1 MQDRS
6 RRLRQRASIHAT
18 AAGNYLADAQ
28 HLLAR
33 NRPESAASLLYEAAK
48 SSINAVDNLRGDNPV
63 YTDNKT
69 RALQSIASVL
79 PGDDKLLVGW
89 ESVRKLHIHCD
100 QHHLGNEE
108 FSDSQGNA
116 IAFVQQ
122 MLSLFHQQT
131 RN

>member
-1 MQDRS
+1 MQDRNH
-6 RRLRQRASIHAT
+6 RLRQRASIRAT

-48 SSINAVDNLRGDNPV
+48 SSINAVANLGGDNPG

-69 RALQSIASVL
+69 RALQSIAAAL
-79 PGDDKLLVGW
+79 PDGDKLLVGW
-89 ESVRKLHIHCD
+89 ESARTLHIHCD
-100 QHHLGNEE
+100 QHHLNDEE
-108 FSDSQGNA
+108 FSDSQRAA

-122 MLSLFHQQT
+122 MLALFQQDSQP
-131 RN
+131 